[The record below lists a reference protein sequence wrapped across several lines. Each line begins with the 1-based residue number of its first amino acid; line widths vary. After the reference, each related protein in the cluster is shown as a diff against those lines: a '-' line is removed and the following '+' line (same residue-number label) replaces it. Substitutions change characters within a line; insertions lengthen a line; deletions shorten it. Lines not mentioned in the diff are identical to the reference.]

1 MFAIIIKMKIYSL
14 LLLFIF
20 FSCKKENQ
28 SASILMSIQKNGTL
42 VTTEYV
48 INKIIKASDNQ
59 TWYKLG
65 DRKILM
71 SCEARI
77 KAGVDLQTVTAEDI
91 VVEEKNIHIQ
101 LPPVQLFSINI
112 PPESIKIHHLE
123 VGLLRDAFSSSEREK
138 LLVQAEIQIRNL
150 TDSLGVLKTAQENAS
165 AFMMNLMKQSG
176 YETVTINF
184 KNRP

>member
-1 MFAIIIKMKIYSL
+1 MKMKFYFFFL
-14 LLLFIF
+14 LLIL
-20 FSCKKENQ
+20 FSCKKDNQ
-28 SASILMSIQKNGTL
+28 TAAILMTIQQNGTL

-48 INKIIKASDNQ
+48 INKIIKANDNQ

-77 KAGVDLQTVTAEDI
+77 KAGVDLQTITAEDI
-91 VVEEKNIHIQ
+91 VVDKKDIHLQ
-101 LPPVQLFSINI
+101 LPPVQIFSLNI

-123 VGLLRDAFSSSEREK
+123 VGLLRDEFTSAEREK
-138 LLVQAEIQIRNL
+138 MLRQAETQIRNIS
-150 TDSLGVLKTAQENAS
+150 DSLGILKTAQENAS